1 MKNDL
6 NLDNMI
12 EEGCLITAGNIN
24 DYNTMTIGWGMKG
37 IIWRRKTFIAYVKPC
52 RYTYEFMEKNDYFT
66 ISFYEK
72 DYKKQMAIL
81 GTLSGRD
88 CNKVE
93 QSGLTPIEVDSCVTF
108 KEAYYTLICKKYYYH
123 DIEYNKTPDDA
134 KERYYQDKNCMHR
147 VYYGEIIK
155 EIKN

>member
-6 NLDNMI
+6 NIDNMI

-72 DYKKQMAIL
+72 DYKN
-81 GTLSGRD
+81 R
-88 CNKVE
+88 N
-93 QSGLTPIEVDSCVTF
+93 VD
-108 KEAYYTLICKKYYYH
+108 
-123 DIEYNKTPDDA
+123 
-134 KERYYQDKNCMHR
+134 
-147 VYYGEIIK
+147 GIK
-155 EIKN
+155 INIDNASTEKAQGVIVR